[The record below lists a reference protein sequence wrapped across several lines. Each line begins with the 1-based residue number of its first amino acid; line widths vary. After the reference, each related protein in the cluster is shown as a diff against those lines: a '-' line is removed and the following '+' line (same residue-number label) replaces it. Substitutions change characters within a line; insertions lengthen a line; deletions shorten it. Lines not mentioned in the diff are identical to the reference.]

1 MNRLPKPDR
10 TTVAPAVAL
19 AIAVFAATPVSAA
32 EIAILSAGAAQ
43 SPLKAA
49 LPAFESRTG
58 YKVNIAFAPAG
69 EIARRVG
76 AGEVFDLLIIPAE
89 AVDGYEKQGKVVPGS
104 RAPLGKVGIGVAV
117 REGASS
123 PDISTPEAFKQALLA
138 AKSIVYIDPARG
150 TSGKHFAGV
159 LQQLGIADA
168 VNAKAQLG
176 SGGYV
181 VAPVGRGEIELGVHQ
196 ISEILPVP
204 GVKLVGPLPEALQK
218 WTVYTAVAMPG
229 AKSPEA
235 ARELVAFLTG
245 AEARALFAPKGFAAP

>member
-1 MNRLPKPDR
+1 MSVLRGAFLRLACALGALGV
-10 TTVAPAVAL
+10 TVA
-19 AIAVFAATPVSAA
+19 ATGA
-32 EIAILSAGAAQ
+32 EILVLSAGAAQ
-43 SPLKAA
+43 SPIKAA
-49 LPAFESRTG
+49 LPAFEGRTG
-58 YKVNIAFAPAG
+58 HKVAIVFAPAG
-69 EIARRVG
+69 EIAKRVG
-76 AGEVFDLLIIPAE
+76 AGEVFDLLVLPAE
-89 AVDGYEKQGKVVPGS
+89 SVEAYAKQGKVVPGS
-104 RAPLGKVGIGVAV
+104 AAPLGKVGIGVAV
-117 REGASS
+117 NERAPS
-123 PDISTPEAFKQALLA
+123 PDIATPEAFKQALLA

-196 ISEILPVP
+196 ITEILPVP

-229 AKSPEA
+229 AKSPDA
-235 ARELVAFLTG
+235 ARELVAFLTS

>member
-1 MNRLPKPDR
+1 MVRHRRNTR
-10 TTVAPAVAL
+10 TAAL
-19 AIAVFAATPVSAA
+19 AFALIASTPLAAA
-32 EIAILSAGAAQ
+32 EILVLSGGAAQ
-43 SPLKAA
+43 SPLNAA
-49 LPAFESRTG
+49 LPAFECRAG
-58 YKVNIAFAPAG
+58 HKVNIVYAPAG

-76 AGEVFDLLIIPAE
+76 AGEVYDLLVLPAE
-89 AVDGYEKQGKVVPGS
+89 SVESYEKQGKVVPGS
-104 RAPLGKVGIGVAV
+104 AAPLGKVGIGVAV
-117 REGASS
+117 REGAPS
-123 PDISTPEAFKQALLA
+123 PDIATPEAFKQALLA

-168 VNAKAQLG
+168 VNAKATLG

-229 AKSPEA
+229 ARSPEA
-235 ARELVAFLTG
+235 ARDLVAFFTS
-245 AEARALFAPKGFAAP
+245 AEARAMFAAKGFSAP